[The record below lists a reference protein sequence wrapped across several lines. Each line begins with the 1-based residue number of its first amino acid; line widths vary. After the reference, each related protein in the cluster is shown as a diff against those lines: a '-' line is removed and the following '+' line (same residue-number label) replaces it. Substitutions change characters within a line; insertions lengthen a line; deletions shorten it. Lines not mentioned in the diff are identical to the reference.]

1 MYSYPLRFKTEATPA
16 DADLTILDAEKNEIL
31 FRPKISEAMQ
41 KGDTPCVIFTDKT
54 SRQPIYT
61 TLFREKDGMP
71 GYTIRTM
78 GEAVLGEVVSGQAHA
93 WQVLDAGGNLLASI
107 QEKAAWKNSCLFM
120 ILTFPFDSS
129 DTDAFLK
136 LLAPHRYLVKLNG
149 RKVLELRELASTIH
163 DDYGLKKKGEFSEG
177 EEALLL
183 VSLITVLGL
192 KE

>member
-16 DADLTILDAEKNEIL
+16 DADLTVLDAEKNEIL
-31 FRPKISEAMQ
+31 FRPQISETMQ
-41 KGDTPCVIFTDKT
+41 NGKAPCIIFTDKT

-61 TLFREKDGMP
+61 TRLQKKNGVQS
-71 GYTIRTM
+71 YTIHTP
-78 GEAVLGEVVSGQAHA
+78 GEALLGEVVSGPAHA
-93 WQVLDAGGNLLASI
+93 WQVLDAGGNQLASI

-149 RKVLELRELASTIH
+149 KKVLELRELASTIH
-163 DDYGLKKKGEFSEG
+163 DDYGLKKKGEFSER